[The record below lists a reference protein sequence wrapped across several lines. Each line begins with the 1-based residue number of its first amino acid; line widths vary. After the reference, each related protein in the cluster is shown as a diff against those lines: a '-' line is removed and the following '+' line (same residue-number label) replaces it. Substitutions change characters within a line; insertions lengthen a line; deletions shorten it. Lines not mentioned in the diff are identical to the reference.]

1 MKRDFLVVLAFA
13 VCLAGFTH
21 ATSSLHAQAAPAGG
35 VPQKP
40 ATGGA
45 ANPSNAN
52 PFPEDTKDVPV
63 LPAASGPAVPV
74 NKDDAAAPP
83 RGKVLFSSDD
93 LDPVRSPDDPEPEI
107 AADQP
112 GESSS
117 SLKGLEGILPRPDD
131 DRPSGKKKK
140 GARAMEPAAHEETAK
155 EDISVGGY
163 YLEKKN
169 WKAAQSRF
177 QSAMVLD
184 PEDPEVYWGLAE
196 SAYHLGDYASARDWY
211 SKLLDYD
218 PDGPH
223 GKQARKAMKDPLVA
237 NAVSAVPATNSAK

>member
-1 MKRDFLVVLAFA
+1 MKRFFSVVL
-13 VCLAGFTH
+13 VLGGLLAGVPC
-21 ATSSLHAQAAPAGG
+21 AMPQLWAQAPTTSGG
-35 VPQKP
+35 AQKP
-40 ATGGA
+40 APGT
-45 ANPSNAN
+45 PTNAN
-52 PFPEDTKDVPV
+52 PFPEDTTDVPV
-63 LPAASGPAVPV
+63 LPAAGGPAVPV
-74 NKDDAAAPP
+74 TKDDASEPY

-93 LDPVRSPDDPEPEI
+93 LDPVRSPDDPEPEGVS
-107 AADQP
+107 DQP

-117 SLKGLEGILPRPDD
+117 SLKGLEGVLPRADD
-131 DRPSGKKKK
+131 DEPTGKRRNKTKE
-140 GARAMEPAAHEETAK
+140 AEPAHEETAK
-155 EDISVGGY
+155 EDVTVGGY

-211 SKLLDYD
+211 TKLLDYD

-237 NAVSAVPATNSAK
+237 NAVSAVPAAGAAK

>member
-1 MKRDFLVVLAFA
+1 MKRVFSVVL
-13 VCLAGFTH
+13 VLGGVLAGIP
-21 ATSSLHAQAAPAGG
+21 SVMPQLWAQAPTTGG
-35 VPQKP
+35 GAQKP
-40 ATGGA
+40 APG
-45 ANPSNAN
+45 NPASAN
-52 PFPEDTKDVPV
+52 PFPEDVTDVPV

-74 NKDDAAAPP
+74 NKDETSAPVSG
-83 RGKVLFSSDD
+83 RVLFSSDD
-93 LDPVRSPDDPEPEI
+93 LDPVRSPDDPEAE
-107 AADQP
+107 AVGDQP

-117 SLKGLEGILPRPDD
+117 SLKGLEGVLPRADD
-131 DRPSGKKKK
+131 DQPTGKKKK
-140 GARAMEPAAHEETAK
+140 GSREAEPAHEETAK
-155 EDISVGGY
+155 EDVTVGGY

-211 SKLLDYD
+211 TKLLDYD

-237 NAVSAVPATNSAK
+237 NAVSALPAAGAAK